1 MENNTNNTNKE
12 NKTKPSLPKTLSA
25 PIIKNM
31 ISFSEMMLFINLVT
45 DTVLAE
51 DKNGN
56 ITYYPENLDLYF
68 NYWLIRFYTDYPI
81 ENKCADDELNIDVDK
96 AYDLLMSDDF
106 ALNVFDLRHLSTQ
119 QKYIYDMINKT
130 VENRL
135 QMMYTQRYSLTD
147 KALAELL
154 NKVPTLLEKLTDKTI
169 DIKPEDLKK
178 LNEAIGKFGTKSGN
192 EKLIKTMIESG
203 LIERP
208 VKKEVNNS

>member
-81 ENKCADDELNIDVDK
+81 ENKCADDELNIDIDK

-135 QMMYTQRYSLTD
+135 QIMYTQRYSLTD

-192 EKLIKTMIESG
+192 EKLIKAMIDMG
-203 LIERP
+203 LVERP
-208 VKKEVNNS
+208 VKKEE

>member
-154 NKVPTLLEKLTDKTI
+154 NKVPALLEKLTDKTI

-178 LNEAIGKFGTKSGN
+178 LNESISKFGTKSGN
-192 EKLIKTMIESG
+192 EKLIKTMIDMG
-203 LIERP
+203 LVERP
-208 VKKEVNNS
+208 VKKEE

>member
-68 NYWLIRFYTDYPI
+68 NYWLVRFYTDYPI
-81 ENKCADDELNIDVDK
+81 EDKCADDELNIDVDK

-106 ALNVFDLRHLSTQ
+106 ALNVLDLRHLSTQ

-154 NKVPTLLEKLTDKTI
+154 NKVPALLEKLTDKTI

-192 EKLIKTMIESG
+192 EKLIKTMIDMG
-203 LIERP
+203 LVERP
-208 VKKEVNNS
+208 VKKEE

>member
-68 NYWLIRFYTDYPI
+68 NYWLVRFYTDYPI
-81 ENKCADDELNIDVDK
+81 EDKCADDELNIDVDK

-119 QKYIYDMINKT
+119 QKYIYDMTNKT

-154 NKVPTLLEKLTDKTI
+154 NKVPALLEKLTDKTI

-178 LNEAIGKFGTKSGN
+178 LNESISKFGTKSGN
-192 EKLIKTMIESG
+192 EKLIKTMIDMG
-203 LIERP
+203 LVERP
-208 VKKEVNNS
+208 VKKEE

>member
-25 PIIKNM
+25 PTIKNM

-192 EKLIKTMIESG
+192 EKLIKAMIDMG
-203 LIERP
+203 LVERP
-208 VKKEVNNS
+208 VKKDE

>member
-106 ALNVFDLRHLSTQ
+106 SLNVFDLRHLSTQ

-192 EKLIKTMIESG
+192 EKLIKAMIDMG
-203 LIERP
+203 LVERP
-208 VKKEVNNS
+208 VKKEE

>member
-68 NYWLIRFYTDYPI
+68 NYWLVRFYTDYPI
-81 ENKCADDELNIDVDK
+81 EDKCADDELNIDVDK

-106 ALNVFDLRHLSTQ
+106 ALNVLDLRHLSTQ

-192 EKLIKTMIESG
+192 EKLIKTMIQMG
-203 LIERP
+203 LVERP
-208 VKKEVNNS
+208 VKKEE

>member
-1 MENNTNNTNKE
+1 MENNTNNTNKG
-12 NKTKPSLPKTLSA
+12 NKTKPSLPKTLPA

-31 ISFSEMMLFINLVT
+31 VSFSEMMLFINLVT

-106 ALNVFDLRHLSTQ
+106 ALNVLDLRHLSTQ

-135 QMMYTQRYSLTD
+135 QIMYTQRYSLTD

-154 NKVPTLLEKLTDKTI
+154 NKVPALLEKLTDKTI

-178 LNEAIGKFGTKSGN
+178 LNESISKFGTKSGN
-192 EKLIKTMIESG
+192 EKLIKTMIDMG
-203 LIERP
+203 LVERP
-208 VKKEVNNS
+208 VKKEE

>member
-106 ALNVFDLRHLSTQ
+106 ALNVLDLRHLSTQ
-119 QKYIYDMINKT
+119 QKYIYDMTNKT

-154 NKVPTLLEKLTDKTI
+154 NKVPALLEKLTDKTI

-178 LNEAIGKFGTKSGN
+178 LNESISKFGTKSGN
-192 EKLIKTMIESG
+192 EKLIKTMIDMG
-203 LIERP
+203 LVERQ
-208 VKKEVNNS
+208 VKKEE

>member
-1 MENNTNNTNKE
+1 MENNTNNTNKG

-106 ALNVFDLRHLSTQ
+106 ALNVFDLRHLNTQ

-192 EKLIKTMIESG
+192 EKLIKTMIDMG
-203 LIERP
+203 LVERP
-208 VKKEVNNS
+208 VKKEE

>member
-1 MENNTNNTNKE
+1 MENNTNNTNKK
-12 NKTKPSLPKTLSA
+12 NKVKPSLPKTLPA

-119 QKYIYDMINKT
+119 QKYIYDMTNKT

-178 LNEAIGKFGTKSGN
+178 LNESISKFGTKSGN
-192 EKLIKTMIESG
+192 EKLIKTMIDMG
-203 LIERP
+203 LVERP
-208 VKKEVNNS
+208 VKKEE

>member
-68 NYWLIRFYTDYPI
+68 NYWLVRFYTDYPI

-106 ALNVFDLRHLSTQ
+106 AFNVFDLRHLSTQ

-154 NKVPTLLEKLTDKTI
+154 NKVPALLEKLTDKTI

-178 LNEAIGKFGTKSGN
+178 LNESISKFGTKSGN
-192 EKLIKTMIESG
+192 EKLIKTMIDMG
-203 LIERP
+203 LVERP
-208 VKKEVNNS
+208 VKKEE

>member
-135 QMMYTQRYSLTD
+135 QIMYTQRYSLTD

-192 EKLIKTMIESG
+192 EKLIKTMIDMG
-203 LIERP
+203 LVERP
-208 VKKEVNNS
+208 VKKEE

>member
-12 NKTKPSLPKTLSA
+12 NKTKPSLPKTLST

-154 NKVPTLLEKLTDKTI
+154 NKVPALLEKLTDKTI

-178 LNEAIGKFGTKSGN
+178 LNESISKFGTKSGN
-192 EKLIKTMIESG
+192 EKLIKAMIDMG
-203 LIERP
+203 LVERP
-208 VKKEVNNS
+208 VKKDE

>member
-81 ENKCADDELNIDVDK
+81 ENKCADDELNIDIDK

-192 EKLIKTMIESG
+192 EKLIKTMIDMG
-203 LIERP
+203 LVERP
-208 VKKEVNNS
+208 VKKEE

>member
-68 NYWLIRFYTDYPI
+68 NYWLVRFYTDYPI

-106 ALNVFDLRHLSTQ
+106 AFNVFDLRHLSTQ

-135 QMMYTQRYSLTD
+135 QIMYTQRYSLTD

-192 EKLIKTMIESG
+192 EKLIKTMINMG
-203 LIERP
+203 YLT
-208 VKKEVNNS
+208 V

>member
-68 NYWLIRFYTDYPI
+68 NYWLVRFYTDYPI

-135 QMMYTQRYSLTD
+135 QIMYTQRYSLTD

-154 NKVPTLLEKLTDKTI
+154 NKVPALLEKLTDKTI

-178 LNEAIGKFGTKSGN
+178 LNESISKFGTKSGN
-192 EKLIKTMIESG
+192 EKLIKTMIDMG
-203 LIERP
+203 LVERP
-208 VKKEVNNS
+208 VKKDE

>member
-192 EKLIKTMIESG
+192 EKLIKTMIDMG
-203 LIERP
+203 LVERP
-208 VKKEVNNS
+208 VKKDE

>member
-81 ENKCADDELNIDVDK
+81 ENKCADDELNIDIDK

-154 NKVPTLLEKLTDKTI
+154 NKVPALLEKLTDKTI

-178 LNEAIGKFGTKSGN
+178 LNESISKFGTKSGN
-192 EKLIKTMIESG
+192 EKLIKTMIDMG
-203 LIERP
+203 LVERP
-208 VKKEVNNS
+208 VKKDE

>member
-1 MENNTNNTNKE
+1 MENNTNNTNKK
-12 NKTKPSLPKTLSA
+12 NKVKPSLPKTLSA

-81 ENKCADDELNIDVDK
+81 ENKCADDELNIDIDK

-135 QMMYTQRYSLTD
+135 QIMYTQRYSLTD

-192 EKLIKTMIESG
+192 EKLIKAMIDMG
-203 LIERP
+203 LVERP
-208 VKKEVNNS
+208 VKKEE

>member
-12 NKTKPSLPKTLSA
+12 NKVKPSLPKTLSA

-68 NYWLIRFYTDYPI
+68 NYWLVRFYTDYPI
-81 ENKCADDELNIDVDK
+81 EDKCADDELNIDVDK

-106 ALNVFDLRHLSTQ
+106 ALNVLDLRHLSTQ

-154 NKVPTLLEKLTDKTI
+154 NKVPALLEKLTDKTI

-178 LNEAIGKFGTKSGN
+178 LNESISKFGTKSGN
-192 EKLIKTMIESG
+192 EKLIKTMIDMG
-203 LIERP
+203 LVERP
-208 VKKEVNNS
+208 VKKEE

>member
-135 QMMYTQRYSLTD
+135 QIMYTQRYSLTD

-169 DIKPEDLKK
+169 DINPEDLKK
-178 LNEAIGKFGTKSGN
+178 LNESISKFGTKSGN
-192 EKLIKTMIESG
+192 EKLIKTMIDMG
-203 LIERP
+203 LVERP
-208 VKKEVNNS
+208 VKKEE

>member
-12 NKTKPSLPKTLSA
+12 NKTKPSLPKTLST

-81 ENKCADDELNIDVDK
+81 ENKCADDELNIDIDK

-178 LNEAIGKFGTKSGN
+178 LNEAVGKFGTKSGN
-192 EKLIKTMIESG
+192 EKLIKAMIDMG
-203 LIERP
+203 LVERP
-208 VKKEVNNS
+208 VKKEE

>member
-12 NKTKPSLPKTLSA
+12 NKTKPSLPKTLST

-154 NKVPTLLEKLTDKTI
+154 NKVPALLEKLTDKTI

-178 LNEAIGKFGTKSGN
+178 LNESISKFGTKSGN
-192 EKLIKTMIESG
+192 EKLIKTMIDMG
-203 LIERP
+203 LVERP
-208 VKKEVNNS
+208 VKKDE

>member
-56 ITYYPENLDLYF
+56 ITYYPENHDLYF

-81 ENKCADDELNIDVDK
+81 ENKCADDELNIDIDK

-192 EKLIKTMIESG
+192 EKLIKAMIDMG
-203 LIERP
+203 LVERP
-208 VKKEVNNS
+208 VKKEE

>member
-154 NKVPTLLEKLTDKTI
+154 NKIPTLLEKLTDKTI

-192 EKLIKTMIESG
+192 EKLIKTMIDMG
-203 LIERP
+203 LVERP
-208 VKKEVNNS
+208 VKKDE

>member
-81 ENKCADDELNIDVDK
+81 EDKCADDELNIDVDK

-106 ALNVFDLRHLSTQ
+106 ALNVLDLRHLSTQ

-192 EKLIKTMIESG
+192 EKLIKAMIDMG
-203 LIERP
+203 LVERP
-208 VKKEVNNS
+208 VKKEE

>member
-81 ENKCADDELNIDVDK
+81 ENKCADDELNIDIDK

-135 QMMYTQRYSLTD
+135 QIMYTQRYSLTD

-192 EKLIKTMIESG
+192 EKLIKTMIDMG
-203 LIERP
+203 LVERP
-208 VKKEVNNS
+208 VKKDE

>member
-68 NYWLIRFYTDYPI
+68 NYWLVRFYTDYPI
-81 ENKCADDELNIDVDK
+81 EDKCADDELNIDVDK

-106 ALNVFDLRHLSTQ
+106 ALNVLDLRHLSTQ

-135 QMMYTQRYSLTD
+135 QIMYTQRYSLTD

-192 EKLIKTMIESG
+192 EKLIKTMIDMG
-203 LIERP
+203 LVERP
-208 VKKEVNNS
+208 VKKDE

>member
-68 NYWLIRFYTDYPI
+68 NYWLVRFYTDYPI
-81 ENKCADDELNIDVDK
+81 EDKCADDELNIDVDK

-154 NKVPTLLEKLTDKTI
+154 NKVPALLEKLTDKTI

-178 LNEAIGKFGTKSGN
+178 LNESISKFGTKSGN
-192 EKLIKTMIESG
+192 EKLIKTMIDMG
-203 LIERP
+203 LVERP
-208 VKKEVNNS
+208 VKKEE

>member
-192 EKLIKTMIESG
+192 EKLIKTMIDMG
-203 LIERP
+203 LVERP
-208 VKKEVNNS
+208 VKKEE

>member
-68 NYWLIRFYTDYPI
+68 NYWLVRFYTDYPI
-81 ENKCADDELNIDVDK
+81 EDKCADDELNIDVDK

-106 ALNVFDLRHLSTQ
+106 ALNVLDLRHLSTQ

-192 EKLIKTMIESG
+192 EKLIKTMINMG
-203 LIERP
+203 LVERP
-208 VKKEVNNS
+208 VKKEE

>member
-106 ALNVFDLRHLSTQ
+106 ALNVFDLKHLSTQ

-192 EKLIKTMIESG
+192 EKLIKAMIDMG
-203 LIERP
+203 LVERP
-208 VKKEVNNS
+208 VKKEE

>member
-12 NKTKPSLPKTLSA
+12 NKTKPSLPKTLST

-119 QKYIYDMINKT
+119 QKYIYDMTNKT

-154 NKVPTLLEKLTDKTI
+154 NKVPALLEKLTDKTI

-192 EKLIKTMIESG
+192 EKLIKAMIDMG
-203 LIERP
+203 LVERP
-208 VKKEVNNS
+208 VKKEE

>member
-119 QKYIYDMINKT
+119 QKYIYDMTNKT

-154 NKVPTLLEKLTDKTI
+154 NKVPALLEKLTDKTI

-178 LNEAIGKFGTKSGN
+178 LNESISKFGTKSGN
-192 EKLIKTMIESG
+192 EKLIKTMIDMG
-203 LIERP
+203 LVERP
-208 VKKEVNNS
+208 VKKEE

>member
-119 QKYIYDMINKT
+119 QKYIYDMTNKT

-154 NKVPTLLEKLTDKTI
+154 NKVPALLEKLTDKTI

-178 LNEAIGKFGTKSGN
+178 LNESISKFGTKSGN
-192 EKLIKTMIESG
+192 EKLIKTMIDMG
-203 LIERP
+203 LVERP
-208 VKKEVNNS
+208 VKKDE

>member
-135 QMMYTQRYSLTD
+135 QIMYTQRYSLTD

-154 NKVPTLLEKLTDKTI
+154 NKVPALLEKLTDKTI

-178 LNEAIGKFGTKSGN
+178 LNESISKFGTKSGN
-192 EKLIKTMIESG
+192 EKLIKTMIDMG
-203 LIERP
+203 LVERP
-208 VKKEVNNS
+208 VKKEE

>member
-1 MENNTNNTNKE
+1 MENNTNNTNKG

-106 ALNVFDLRHLSTQ
+106 ALNVLDLRHLSTQ

-192 EKLIKTMIESG
+192 EKLIKTMIDMG
-203 LIERP
+203 LVERP
-208 VKKEVNNS
+208 VKKDE

>member
-192 EKLIKTMIESG
+192 EKLIKAMIDMG
-203 LIERP
+203 LVERP
-208 VKKEVNNS
+208 VKKEE

>member
-1 MENNTNNTNKE
+1 MENNTNNTNKG

-68 NYWLIRFYTDYPI
+68 NYWLVRFYTDYPI

-119 QKYIYDMINKT
+119 QKYIYDMTNKT

-178 LNEAIGKFGTKSGN
+178 LNESISKFGTKSGN
-192 EKLIKTMIESG
+192 EKLIKTMIDMG
-203 LIERP
+203 LVERP
-208 VKKEVNNS
+208 VKKEE